1 MSSVESFLFHPLTVR
16 LEPARGRGRWRCA
29 RRVPGL
35 GRFQV
40 RFSPRERGPPVPG
53 LTRAG
58 AWQRRH
64 TCLAESMAVW
74 LRRRGVV
81 AHKRDHGVVDV
92 ARRVIYPVDLLA
104 EHDEELVFILAYYS
118 HRRGGALWRENMEH
132 ARRMRASLEENYRLR
147 GRVMVLNGYGEGRV
161 WGAEIE

>member
-1 MSSVESFLFHPLTVR
+1 M
-16 LEPARGRGRWRCA
+16 
-29 RRVPGL
+29 
-35 GRFQV
+35 
-40 RFSPRERGPPVPG
+40 
-53 LTRAG
+53 
-58 AWQRRH
+58 
-64 TCLAESMAVW
+64 
-74 LRRRGVV
+74 
-81 AHKRDHGVVDV
+81 
-92 ARRVIYPVDLLA
+92 DLLA